1 MGRWDGAAAGSE
13 AGEECGAFM
22 AGLYLPT
29 PEAGCDEAARGR
41 LLESGCD
48 QGFLQGNARIAA
60 QKIMQTI

>member
-1 MGRWDGAAAGSE
+1 
-13 AGEECGAFM
+13 M